1 MAESEGIRIARV
13 RSRRVRLAHILL
25 LPQAIEVLLRLIAAD
40 LVLERIDPLLPL
52 KFVDLLPLP
61 EWITFP
67 LDSL

>member
-1 MAESEGIRIARV
+1 
-13 RSRRVRLAHILL
+13 LL
-25 LPQAIEVLLRLIAAD
+25 LAQPIEVLLCLIAAD

-52 KFVDLLPLP
+52 QVIDLLPLP